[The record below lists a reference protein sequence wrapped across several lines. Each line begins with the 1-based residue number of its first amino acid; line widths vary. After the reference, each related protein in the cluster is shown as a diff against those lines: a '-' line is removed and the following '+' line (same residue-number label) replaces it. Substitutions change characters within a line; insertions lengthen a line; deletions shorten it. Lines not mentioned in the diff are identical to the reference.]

1 MDMTQMSLL
10 ICGVVVVV
18 QAVTTAFV
26 QVVPAQEAVMF
37 EQISL
42 SHQETPLKS
51 QWEQEVL
58 VV

>member
-10 ICGVVVVV
+10 ICGVVVEV

-26 QVVPAQEAVMF
+26 QVAPAQEAVMF

-42 SHQETPLKS
+42 SHPETPLKS
-51 QWEQEVL
+51 QWEQAVL